1 LRLALRAKLVCA
13 TYCHNETQKFAMS
26 QLVSLVLVLVVLVLL
41 LLLLTLLLYWFMAS
55 ALT

>member
-1 LRLALRAKLVCA
+1 LRLALRAKLVWA
-13 TYCHNETQKFAMS
+13 TYGHNETQKFAMS

-41 LLLLTLLLYWFMAS
+41 LLLTLLLYWFMAS